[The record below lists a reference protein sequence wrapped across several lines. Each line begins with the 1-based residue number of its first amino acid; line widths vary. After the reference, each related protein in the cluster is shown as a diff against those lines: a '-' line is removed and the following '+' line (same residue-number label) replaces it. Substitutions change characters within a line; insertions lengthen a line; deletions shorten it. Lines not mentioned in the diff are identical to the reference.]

1 MRDTLAVHTHGT
13 CSRWSPGHVARPR
26 PVLAA
31 SSHAL
36 MRRSAGS
43 TARATGGFPAR
54 IGLVGWEDQETAC
67 LRGPRRPY
75 SARSYSR
82 SILLRNN
89 DAGMHAANIQSR
101 SGTRTYRAA
110 LCGAWCI
117 ATHPASHCL
126 LLHRKFVPTIISTE
140 EIDWRPCH
148 DRIIST

>member
-1 MRDTLAVHTHGT
+1 MQPVV
-13 CSRWSPGHVARPR
+13 SRARSPAAAGPSSFQPRIDAPLGWLYCARC
-26 PVLAA
+26 
-31 SSHAL
+31 
-36 MRRSAGS
+36 RRLPSQH
-43 TARATGGFPAR
+43 F
-54 IGLVGWEDQETAC
+54 GLVGWVGQETAC

-110 LCGAWCI
+110 LCCAWCI